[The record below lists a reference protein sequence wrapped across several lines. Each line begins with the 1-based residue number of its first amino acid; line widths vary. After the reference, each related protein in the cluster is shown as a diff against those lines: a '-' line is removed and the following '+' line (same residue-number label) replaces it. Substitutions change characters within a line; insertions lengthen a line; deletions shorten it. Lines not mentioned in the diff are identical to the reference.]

1 MSSLSL
7 DEAKTEG
14 SRPEPLKISWITD
27 FTIVCPDRDI
37 LVVRECL
44 INASKP
50 LAAALEDKTSNSLT
64 IKWNSPGIIEVMR
77 AIHVFSGDLP
87 SLDLV
92 MKNDHRVRIEQ
103 DIIEFCFIYDIEPLL
118 TTLKTKS
125 IVTIETTGSNGR
137 WIEFFHRFKNAD
149 GTEPFQEQTNAM
161 RLLAI
166 NNTKCINSYFSR
178 KKYSNTEDVIAD
190 YEFIINGLLARL
202 EMTEAYA
209 KIIPANRFRVKTEH
223 IEARE
228 KAAFFTGESNS
239 PPEKQKL

>member
-7 DEAKTEG
+7 DEAKTED
-14 SRPEPLKISWITD
+14 SRPGPLKISWITD
-27 FTIVCPDRDI
+27 FTLVCPDRDI

-44 INASKP
+44 IRISKP
-50 LAAALEDKTSNSLT
+50 LAAALEGDGDSNSLT
-64 IKWNSPGIIEVMR
+64 IKWNSSGIAEVMR

-178 KKYSNTEDVIAD
+178 KKHYNTEDVIAD
-190 YEFIINGLLARL
+190 YEFIINGLIARL
-202 EMTEAYA
+202 ETTEEYA

-223 IEARE
+223 VKNVALARTSDS
-228 KAAFFTGESNS
+228 K
-239 PPEKQKL
+239 KD

>member
-7 DEAKTEG
+7 DEAKTED
-14 SRPEPLKISWITD
+14 SRPGPLKISWITD
-27 FTIVCPDRDI
+27 FTLVCPDRDI

-44 INASKP
+44 INVSKP

-64 IKWNSPGIIEVMR
+64 IKWNSPGIIEVMK
-77 AIHVFSGDLP
+77 AIHVFPGSSP
-87 SLDLV
+87 SLDLAI
-92 MKNDHRVRIEQ
+92 KDDHQARVRIEQ
-103 DIIEFCFIYDIEPLL
+103 DIMEFCFVYDIEPLL
-118 TTLKTKS
+118 TTLKAKS
-125 IVTIETTGSNGR
+125 IVRIETVGSDGR

-178 KKYSNTEDVIAD
+178 KKYSDAEDVIAD
-190 YEFIINGLLARL
+190 YEFIINGLIARL

-209 KIIPANRFRVKTEH
+209 KVIPANRFRAKMDHVKNVALT
-223 IEARE
+223 R
-228 KAAFFTGESNS
+228 N
-239 PPEKQKL
+239 P